1 VNNNGFP
8 ALLDTASS
16 GLVFGVQDQAKIEN
30 AFKKYCPN
38 EHLYVNNSLNNY
50 TSAPLTRF

>member
-1 VNNNGFP
+1 VNNNGFL

-30 AFKKYCPN
+30 AFKTYCPN